1 MKRLIIIAILLLP
14 ASLFA
19 QTEKGKWMF
28 FSGTDLTA
36 VFGTNTIKYD
46 GNDIT
51 DMKTSSFELKPG
63 VGYFIAN
70 NFALAVSA
78 PLSFKKNGYSTFD
91 VKESTYGASLLGRY
105 YFGNSNFKPFVTAE
119 AGYLASKNY
128 SEMAGSRYDDLFNG
142 PAFAGGIGLAGFMNE
157 HISLDIELGYVFSS
171 LVYSEDKE
179 LKMNVNGFGIQAG
192 FSIIP

>member
-1 MKRLIIIAILLLP
+1 MKRVLIIAILLLP
-14 ASLFA
+14 VSLLA
-19 QTEKGKWMF
+19 QTEKGKWLF

-70 NFALAVSA
+70 NFALGVTA
-78 PLSFKKNGYSTFD
+78 PLTFKKNGYNTFD
-91 VKESTYGASLLGRY
+91 VKESTYGASILGRY
-105 YFGNSNFKPFVTAE
+105 YFGKSNFKPYVTAE
-119 AGYLASKNY
+119 AGYLASKSY
-128 SEMAGSRYDDLFNG
+128 SEMTGSQYDDLFSG
-142 PAFAGGIGLAGFMNE
+142 PALAGGIGLAGFINE
-157 HISLDIELGYVFSS
+157 HVSLDIELGYVYSN

-179 LKMNVNGFGIQAG
+179 LKMNVNGFGIQVG